1 MSFRLISKN
10 EQNPIETEYITSYKV
25 QVKTPKTSVAKA
37 YEIKNEMLV
46 TLEVPKSDY
55 QNINVQ
61 RLLQWAKM
69 PVYDEGYYRDLAV
82 NIKVEELSERS
93 IVFTHAKMTSKVI
106 TDTKADKV
114 TILLTIN
121 QKEDMF
127 AGVVFGEDLEDTYQK
142 AWTRALNPPLPPAVI
157 DKEDLEFYSNM
168 NQNLAAKKQMPSK
181 EFELV
186 YNENI
191 LLRHKYEDIFCDIPW
206 IWTKRKLVFEQA
218 KKKPLIYCNYPEA
231 PLLSYFTNGA
241 LLLNRV
247 KLEKE
252 NEALIYLSYGKVDNE
267 DNIDAVGKVDKIEYS
282 KYIYV
287 VQVYNPN
294 PDPLD
299 LYLKQHGEETTT
311 YSWGLAIDV
320 WKSFWKEYT
329 LKKITIGYDHSK
341 VVLKGD
347 FSEKLLEVL
356 SCIKVKSDAIV
367 AVYLIEKER
376 EKEVLNRILNYSE
389 EKPYV
394 LPKQKHRKTYAGIAP
409 TWQLSTCVEV
419 DAKDILYQSDLDKY
433 YPESATD
440 INQKDALK
448 EHKEEL
454 ETSYFYQLCY
464 PRKKYPKTG
473 QVDHKCNEYESN
485 PIHLIEGGFLGN
497 NPDGLASLDRDD
509 NWVANVNNEE
519 EWYDNVANYA
529 VQYNMKFIFSNSA
542 QHSINIKVYLISNAS
557 SHCAGIEF
565 GGKAV
570 GKFLQPNRKE
580 VEDKISNPN
589 RWYLFEGTI
598 PPTKTE
604 ADKKVL
610 EFRYMHLSK
619 GSAPC
624 MLQLQAK
631 KV

>member
-1 MSFRLISKN
+1 M
-10 EQNPIETEYITSYKV
+10 
-25 QVKTPKTSVAKA
+25 
-37 YEIKNEMLV
+37 
-46 TLEVPKSDY
+46 
-55 QNINVQ
+55 
-61 RLLQWAKM
+61 
-69 PVYDEGYYRDLAV
+69 
-82 NIKVEELSERS
+82 
-93 IVFTHAKMTSKVI
+93 
-106 TDTKADKV
+106 
-114 TILLTIN
+114 
-121 QKEDMF
+121 
-127 AGVVFGEDLEDTYQK
+127 
-142 AWTRALNPPLPPAVI
+142 
-157 DKEDLEFYSNM
+157 
-168 NQNLAAKKQMPSK
+168 
-181 EFELV
+181 
-186 YNENI
+186 
-191 LLRHKYEDIFCDIPW
+191 
-206 IWTKRKLVFEQA
+206 
-218 KKKPLIYCNYPEA
+218 
-231 PLLSYFTNGA
+231 
-241 LLLNRV
+241 
-247 KLEKE
+247 EKE

-440 INQKDALK
+440 INQKDALEK
-448 EHKEEL
+448 HKEEL

-464 PRKKYPKTG
+464 PRKKNPETG
-473 QVDHKCNEYESN
+473 QVDNKCNEYESN

-509 NWVANVNNEE
+509 DCVANVNNEE

>member
-157 DKEDLEFYSNM
+157 DKEDLEFYSNTS
-168 NQNLAAKKQMPSK
+168 QNLESKKQMPSK
-181 EFELV
+181 EFELI
-186 YNENI
+186 NNGNG
-191 LLRHKYEDIFCDIPW
+191 KTDIFCDIPW
-206 IWTKRKLVFEQA
+206 IWTKRQLVFGQA

-231 PLLSYFTNGA
+231 PFTEFFKNDILLI
-241 LLLNRV
+241 NRV
-247 KLEKE
+247 KLKE
-252 NEALIYLSYGKVDNE
+252 YDEALVYLSYGKTKEEKDPRTFGRYRYMVR
-267 DNIDAVGKVDKIEYS
+267 
-282 KYIYV
+282 
-287 VQVYNPN
+287 VYNPN
-294 PDPLD
+294 PEELIV
-299 LYLKQHGEETTT
+299 YVRRHGKED
-311 YSWGLAIDV
+311 SDDWDLAICAWQAFCTD
-320 WKSFWKEYT
+320 KRIDDIKPIENE
-329 LKKITIGYDHSK
+329 KKNGKFEIPYDHS
-341 VVLKGD
+341 VVIMEGKYHKD
-347 FSEKLLEVL
+347 FLEVL
-356 SCIKVKSDAIV
+356 SSIKVYGEAVV
-367 AVYLIEKER
+367 AVYLIRDDTRKLIE
-376 EKEVLNRILNYSE
+376 IPNYSNV
-389 EKPYV
+389 KPY
-394 LPKQKHRKTYAGIAP
+394 LRKKEKGQLTYSGIAP

-419 DAKDILYQSDLDKY
+419 DAKDVLYQSDLDKY
-433 YPESATD
+433 YPESTTD
-440 INQKDALK
+440 INQKKALEK
-448 EHKEEL
+448 HKEEL

-464 PRKKYPKTG
+464 PRKKNPENG
-473 QVDHKCNEYESN
+473 QVDNKCNKYESN

-497 NPDGLASLDRDD
+497 NPDGLANLDRDD

-570 GKFLQPNRKE
+570 GKFLQPNREK